1 MKPRAMRVEL
11 LPNPWMSVG
20 FHVDHRAGFVD
31 LHLPGLLVRMGAIP
45 EAPEPHLV
53 CRRCR
58 GQGIEPKEAG

>member
-1 MKPRAMRVEL
+1 MKIEW

-20 FHVDHRAGFVD
+20 IHVDHQAWFVD

-45 EAPEPHLV
+45 DPSEPRLV

-58 GQGIEPKEAG
+58 GQGIEPEGQG